1 MAMAL
6 PAIAVTATMQYFR
19 AVDGDDARRAGVPT
33 ERADAAR
40 RSG

>member
-1 MAMAL
+1 MVMTL

-19 AVDGDDARRAGVPT
+19 AVDGEGARPAGVPT